1 MKKKP
6 VKVFI
11 SYAIEDYETAKR
23 LYNDLKLAG
32 IEPWIGKEDIQAGQ
46 NWEYGIRK
54 TIRESSYFLALL
66 SSKSV
71 SKIGY
76 VQTVVK
82 IALDI
87 LDKHPKSEIFLLPVR
102 LDDCKPHDE
111 KLQELQQCDLFPSY
125 EQGLKEILRV
135 ISPPILDCPPTLG
148 ELIQKDQDCA
158 HIIQRD
164 ELVYEI
170 KRYLIETPDPK
181 HVVIYG
187 EPLSGKTHIL
197 SRLSEV
203 IGNEY
208 IPLLVSTQFSPL
220 TSLNYFL
227 FFLISQL
234 TNKFNVW
241 AKYKEFPV
249 TFDDPDLSE
258 FEDGKEK
265 TAFYKH
271 WKYLRQIAGEKQP
284 IVMFDEIDQLLDQP
298 DKLDERILTFLDS
311 FIGDP
316 ACGYF
321 VLAGSERIQYS
332 KNRAFS
338 LLIKKGQFVRVSYF
352 KEETVLSVFSAVQ
365 CYFSFEGDTL
375 KRILTLCDGHP
386 RFLQHV
392 YEEIVSIIT
401 KFPGKQKLEES
412 DIELLV
418 NNVIERT
425 KELLWQM
432 LQRLSDRERFVIKL
446 VSQKTFDPVNGPE
459 CYLKELFELAKRYP
473 DSAMDNDSLRK
484 GVFDL
489 ADREWIE
496 WKKNEL
502 FRFKLGILLLWLRYH
517 YINLDEI

>member
-1 MKKKP
+1 MKKSA
-6 VKVFI
+6 KVFI
-11 SYAIEDYETAKR
+11 SYAKEDYETAKR

-32 IEPWIGKEDIQAGQ
+32 IEPWIGKKDIQAGQ
-46 NWEYGIRK
+46 NWKYEIRK

-76 VQTVVK
+76 VQTELK

-102 LDDCKPHDE
+102 LDDCMPHDE
-111 KLQELQQCDLFPSY
+111 KLWDLHWCDLFPSY
-125 EQGLKEILRV
+125 EQGLKEILSV
-135 ISPPILDCPPTLG
+135 IRPTPYCPPTLG
-148 ELIQKDQDCA
+148 ELIKKDQDCA

-208 IPLLVSTQFSPL
+208 IPLLVSAQRNPVTN
-220 TSLNYFL
+220 LNYFL
-227 FFLISQL
+227 FYLISQL

-241 AKYKEFPV
+241 AKYNGFPA
-249 TFDDPDLSE
+249 TFDDPDRTE
-258 FEDGKEK
+258 FEEGKED

-271 WKYLRQIAGEKQP
+271 WAYLRQVAGEKQP
-284 IVMFDEIDQLLDQP
+284 VVIFDEIDQLLDQP
-298 DKLDERILTFLDS
+298 GKLDQRILTFLEG
-311 FIGDP
+311 FVRDP
-316 ACGYF
+316 AYGYF
-321 VLAGSERIQYS
+321 VLAGSERIRYS
-332 KNRAFS
+332 KNKAFS
-338 LLIKKGQFVRVSYF
+338 LLIGMGQSFRVSYF

-365 CYFSFEGDTL
+365 FYFSFEGDTL
-375 KRILTLCDGHP
+375 KRILALCDGHP

-401 KFPGKQKLEES
+401 RFPGKQRVEES

-418 NNVIERT
+418 INVIDRT
-425 KELLWQM
+425 RELLWQM

-446 VSQKTFDPVNGPE
+446 VNQKPFDPVNGSE
-459 CYLKELFELAKRYP
+459 CYLKELFELAKQYP
-473 DSAMDNDSLRK
+473 DSAMDDNSLRE

-489 ADREWIE
+489 AGREWIE

-517 YINLDEI
+517 YINLDEII